1 MSEAGGISTHTS
13 QQVSGCGGAAAA
25 GRSEGERASE
35 PPFQGNC
42 LSGTSTKMKASSV
55 SEQGIESECIREEE
69 GEARN
74 LEGGQE
80 GFLCGS
86 RQPGLG
92 PAPPPAAGADL
103 WQLQERSELERVSLI
118 N

>member
-1 MSEAGGISTHTS
+1 
-13 QQVSGCGGAAAA
+13 
-25 GRSEGERASE
+25 
-35 PPFQGNC
+35 
-42 LSGTSTKMKASSV
+42 MKASSV
-55 SEQGIESECIREEE
+55 SEQGTESERIGEEE

-92 PAPPPAAGADL
+92 STPPPEAGADL
-103 WQLQERSELERVSLI
+103 WWLRERSELERVSLI

>member
-1 MSEAGGISTHTS
+1 MSPLQRPQAREQPHGPGFLGGDVSEAGGISTGHSNEGIQPQQEGQS
-13 QQVSGCGGAAAA
+13 Q
-25 GRSEGERASE
+25 RASGKKKE
-35 PPFQGNC
+35 RVG
-42 LSGTSTKMKASSV
+42 
-55 SEQGIESECIREEE
+55 
-69 GEARN
+69 N

-103 WQLQERSELERVSLI
+103 WRPRERSELERVSLI